1 MKRTL
6 TALLAATLCTLS
18 LNAQSVIKL
27 NPQSDGRYTID
38 ATVNGVGV
46 KTYYAPETWFASVS
60 STTYLFLYEND
71 YIENSD
77 VNGVTVLKMP
87 DGSTVKAGSFVI
99 RNLRIGNIIVQN
111 LPAFVLTK
119 QNVPLIVGNSAFDV
133 FGEVVQDGDRL
144 LVYDGTVLAEE
155 TTPEPETGMDEDDEM
170 KIALQ
175 KYLDAKDYQS
185 AARCF
190 DALKERGE
198 LNMYN
203 EYQYAM
209 VLNILGRNDEC
220 IALCNKWIDE
230 NLGRAMVLDYWM
242 YDALGDCYAKKQDAK
257 NSIVYYEKAVAAY
270 CKLFNTSEKEIK
282 KSKFKDET
290 LGYTLHDL
298 ATQYARINIGKTEY
312 YMALAAKSGN
322 QAAIDFCKS
331 VHIKY

>member
-1 MKRTL
+1 MKKTIL
-6 TALLAATLCTLS
+6 ALLAAAVCALS

-46 KTYYAPETWFASVS
+46 KTYYAAENWFASVS
-60 STTYLFLYEND
+60 STTYLFLYENG
-71 YIENSD
+71 YIEDAD

-119 QNVPLIVGNSAFDV
+119 QNVPLIVGNSAFDC
-133 FGEVVQDGDRL
+133 FGEVVQDGNRL
-144 LVYDGTVLAEE
+144 LVYDGTVLVEE
-155 TTPEPETGMDEDDEM
+155 TQEPQMEPSDEL
-170 KIALQ
+170 KVAAQ
-175 KYLDAKDYQS
+175 SYLDAKDYQN
-185 AARCF
+185 AAKCF
-190 DALKERGE
+190 DSLHQSGE

-203 EYQYAM
+203 EYQYAQ
-209 VLNILGRNDEC
+209 VLNILGRSDEC
-220 IALCNKWIDE
+220 IALCEKWTQE

-242 YDALGDCYAKKQDAK
+242 YDALGDCYARKRETLK
-257 NSIVYYEKAVAAY
+257 SIEYYEKAVDTY

-282 KSKFKDET
+282 KSKFQDET
-290 LGYTLHDL
+290 LSYTLYDL
-298 ATQYARINIGKTEY
+298 GRQYASVNIGKTEY

-322 QAAIDFCKS
+322 QAAQEFCKS

>member
-6 TALLAATLCTLS
+6 LSLLAATLCALS

-46 KTYYAPETWFASVS
+46 KTYYAAENWFASVS

-71 YIENSD
+71 YIQDAD

-119 QNVPLIVGNSAFDV
+119 QNVPLIVGNSAFDC
-133 FGEVVQDGDRL
+133 FGEVVQDGNRL
-144 LVYDGTVLAEE
+144 LVYDGTVLEEE
-155 TTPEPETGMDEDDEM
+155 TQEPELEPSDELKM
-170 KIALQ
+170 AAQ
-175 KYLDAKDYQS
+175 TYLDAKDYQ
-185 AARCF
+185 AAAGCF
-190 DALKERGE
+190 ESLQKMGE

-209 VLNILGRNDEC
+209 VLNILGRSDEC
-220 IALCNKWIDE
+220 IALCDKWIAN

-242 YDALGDCYAKKQDAK
+242 YDALGDCYARKRETLK
-257 NSIVYYEKAVAAY
+257 SIENYEKAVATY

-282 KSKFKDET
+282 KSKFQDET
-290 LGYTLHDL
+290 LSYTLYDL
-298 ATQYARINIGKTEY
+298 GRQYASVNIGKTEY
-312 YMALAAKSGN
+312 YMALSAKSGN
-322 QAAIDFCKS
+322 KAAQEFCNS

>member
-175 KYLDAKDYQS
+175 KYLDARDYQS

>member
-1 MKRTL
+1 MKRTIL
-6 TALLAATLCTLS
+6 ALLAAALCALS

-27 NPQSDGRYTID
+27 NPQADGKYTID

-46 KTYYAPETWFASVS
+46 KTYYAAENWFASVS

-71 YIENSD
+71 YIQDAD

-119 QNVPLIVGNSAFDV
+119 QNVPLIVGNSAFDC
-133 FGEVVQDGDRL
+133 FGEVVQDGNRL
-144 LVYDGTVLAEE
+144 LVYDGTVLEEE
-155 TTPEPETGMDEDDEM
+155 TQEPELEPSDEL
-170 KIALQ
+170 KVAAQ
-175 KYLDAKDYQS
+175 NYLEAKDYQ
-185 AARCF
+185 AAAGCF
-190 DALKERGE
+190 ESLKQMGE

-209 VLNILGRNDEC
+209 VLNILGRSDEC
-220 IALCNKWIDE
+220 IALCDKWIE
-230 NLGRAMVLDYWM
+230 NNLGRAMVLDYWM
-242 YDALGDCYAKKQDAK
+242 YDALGDCYARKRETLK
-257 NSIVYYEKAVAAY
+257 SIENYEKAVATY

-282 KSKFKDET
+282 KSKFQDET
-290 LGYTLHDL
+290 LSYTLYDL
-298 ATQYARINIGKTEY
+298 GRQYASVNIGKTEY
-312 YMALAAKSGN
+312 YMALSAKSGN
-322 QAAIDFCKS
+322 RAAQDFCKS

>member
-1 MKRTL
+1 MKRTIL
-6 TALLAATLCTLS
+6 ALLAAALCSLS

-46 KTYYAPETWFASVS
+46 KTFYAAENWFASVS
-60 STTYLFLYEND
+60 STTYLFLYENG
-71 YIENSD
+71 YIEDAD

-119 QNVPLIVGNSAFDV
+119 QNVPLIVGNSAFDC

-155 TTPEPETGMDEDDEM
+155 TQEPQPEPSDEL
-170 KIALQ
+170 KAAAQ
-175 KYLDAKDYQS
+175 RYLDAKDYQS
-185 AARCF
+185 AAQCF
-190 DALKERGE
+190 DSLKEMGE
-198 LNMYN
+198 LNLYN

-209 VLNILGRNDEC
+209 VLNMLGRNDDC
-220 IALCNKWIDE
+220 IAVCNKWLEE

-257 NSIVYYEKAVAAY
+257 NSIAYYEKAVAAY

-282 KSKFKDET
+282 KSKFQDET

-298 ATQYARINIGKTEY
+298 ATQYAKINIGKTEY

-322 QAAIDFCKS
+322 QAAQEFCKS

>member
-1 MKRTL
+1 MRRHL
-6 TALLAATLCTLS
+6 AIILAAMLCTLS
-18 LNAQSVIKL
+18 LSAQNVIKL

-46 KTYYAPETWFASVS
+46 KTFYAAETWFASVS
-60 STTYLFLYEND
+60 STTYLFLYENG
-71 YIENSD
+71 YIENAD

-119 QNVPLIVGNSAFDV
+119 QNVPLIVGNSAFDC
-133 FGEVVQDGDRL
+133 FGDVVQDGDRL
-144 LVYDGTVLAEE
+144 LVYDGTVMEE
-155 TTPEPETGMDEDDEM
+155 EAPKPETGLEEAD
-170 KIALQ
+170 ALKMAAQ
-175 KYLDAKDYQS
+175 EYLDAKDYQ
-185 AARCF
+185 AAAHCF
-190 DALKERGE
+190 DTLDEMGE

-220 IALCNKWIDE
+220 IDLCSKWIDE

-242 YDALGDCYAKKQDAK
+242 YDAMGDCYAKKKDPK
-257 NSIVYYEKAVAAY
+257 KSIEYYEKAVAAY

-282 KSKFKDET
+282 KSKFQDET

-298 ATQYARINIGKTEY
+298 ATQYASINIGKTEY

>member
-1 MKRTL
+1 M
-6 TALLAATLCTLS
+6 LAAALCALS

-46 KTYYAPETWFASVS
+46 KTYYAAENWFASVS

-71 YIENSD
+71 YIQDAD

-119 QNVPLIVGNSAFDV
+119 QNVPLIVGNSAFDC
-133 FGEVVQDGDRL
+133 FGEVVQDGNRL
-144 LVYDGTVLAEE
+144 LVYDGTVLEEE
-155 TTPEPETGMDEDDEM
+155 TQEPELEPSDELKM
-170 KIALQ
+170 AAQ
-175 KYLDAKDYQS
+175 TYLDAKDYQS
-185 AARCF
+185 AAQCF
-190 DALKERGE
+190 DALYQMGE

-209 VLNILGRNDEC
+209 VLNILGRSDDC
-220 IALCNKWIDE
+220 IALCDKWIED

-242 YDALGDCYAKKQDAK
+242 WDALGDCYARKRDPKK
-257 NSIVYYEKAVAAY
+257 SIENYEKAVATY

-282 KSKFKDET
+282 KSKFQDET
-290 LGYTLHDL
+290 LSYTLYDL
-298 ATQYARINIGKTEY
+298 GRQYASINIGKTEY

-322 QAAIDFCKS
+322 QAAQDFCKS

>member
-1 MKRTL
+1 M
-6 TALLAATLCTLS
+6 LAAALCALS

-46 KTYYAPETWFASVS
+46 KTYYAAENWFASVS

-71 YIENSD
+71 YIQDAD

-119 QNVPLIVGNSAFDV
+119 QNVPLIVGNSAFDC
-133 FGEVVQDGDRL
+133 FGEVVQDGNRL
-144 LVYDGTVLAEE
+144 LVYDGTVLEEE
-155 TTPEPETGMDEDDEM
+155 TQEPELEPSDELKM
-170 KIALQ
+170 AAQ
-175 KYLDAKDYQS
+175 TYLDAKDYQS
-185 AARCF
+185 AAQCF
-190 DALKERGE
+190 DALYQMGE

-209 VLNILGRNDEC
+209 VLNILGRSDDC
-220 IALCNKWIDE
+220 IALCDKWIEDH
-230 NLGRAMVLDYWM
+230 LGRAMVLDYWM
-242 YDALGDCYAKKQDAK
+242 WDALGDCYARKRDPKK
-257 NSIVYYEKAVAAY
+257 SIENYEKAVATY

-282 KSKFKDET
+282 KSKFQDET
-290 LGYTLHDL
+290 LSYTLYDL
-298 ATQYARINIGKTEY
+298 GRQYASINIGKTEY

-322 QAAIDFCKS
+322 QAAQEFCKS

>member
-1 MKRTL
+1 MKRTIL
-6 TALLAATLCTLS
+6 ALMAAALFTLS

-46 KTYYAPETWFASVS
+46 KTYYAAENWFASVS

-71 YIENSD
+71 YIQDAD

-144 LVYDGTVLAEE
+144 LVYDGAVLVEE
-155 TTPEPETGMDEDDEM
+155 STPAPEPVNDQADEL
-170 KIALQ
+170 KIAVQ
-175 KYLDAKDYQS
+175 QYLDAKDYQ
-185 AARCF
+185 AAVHCF
-190 DALKERGE
+190 DTLKEMGE

-220 IALCNKWIDE
+220 IDLCNKWIDQ

-257 NSIVYYEKAVAAY
+257 SSIEYYEKAVAAY

-298 ATQYARINIGKTEY
+298 ATQYAKINIGKTEY

-322 QAAIDFCKS
+322 QAAIDFCKA

>member
-1 MKRTL
+1 MKRTIL
-6 TALLAATLCTLS
+6 ALLAVTLCTLS

-46 KTYYAPETWFASVS
+46 KTYYAPENWFASVS

-71 YIENSD
+71 YIENAD

-119 QNVPLIVGNSAFDV
+119 QNVPLIVGNSAFDC

-144 LVYDGTVLAEE
+144 LVYDGTVMAEE
-155 TTPEPETGMDEDDEM
+155 SPKPEAGIDEADQLKMAAQE
-170 KIALQ
+170 
-175 KYLDAKDYQS
+175 YLDAQDYQ
-185 AARCF
+185 AAVRCF
-190 DALKERGE
+190 DSLKEMGE
-198 LNMYN
+198 LNLYN

-209 VLNILGRNDEC
+209 VLNMLGRNDDC
-220 IALCNKWIDE
+220 IAVCNKWIDQ

-242 YDALGDCYAKKQDAK
+242 YDALGDCYAKKQDPK
-257 NSIVYYEKAVAAY
+257 NSIAYYEKAVAAY

-290 LGYTLHDL
+290 LGFTLYDL
-298 ATQYARINIGKTEY
+298 ARQYADVNIGKTEY

-322 QAAIDFCKS
+322 QAAINFCKS

>member
-1 MKRTL
+1 MRPLK
-6 TALLAATLCTLS
+6 AISLLAALL
-18 LNAQSVIKL
+18 LAPGLHAQNVIKL

-46 KTYYAPETWFASVS
+46 KTYYAAENWFASVS
-60 STTYLFLYEND
+60 STTYLFLYENG
-71 YIENSD
+71 YIENAD

-119 QNVPLIVGNSAFDV
+119 QNVPLIVGNSAFDC
-133 FGEVVQDGDRL
+133 FGEVVQDGNRL
-144 LVYDGTVLAEE
+144 LVYDGTVLVEE
-155 TTPEPETGMDEDDEM
+155 TQEPEPDEADLLKAAVQE
-170 KIALQ
+170 
-175 KYLDAKDYQS
+175 YLDAKDYAS
-185 AARCF
+185 AAKCF
-190 DALKERGE
+190 DALYEKGE

-209 VLNILGRNDEC
+209 VLNIMGRSEDC
-220 IALCNKWIDE
+220 IALCEKWLGD

-242 YDALGDCYAKKQDAK
+242 YDALGDCYARKKDVTK
-257 NSIVYYEKAVAAY
+257 SIGNYEKAVATY

-290 LGYTLHDL
+290 LSYTLYDL
-298 ATQYARINIGKTEY
+298 GRQYASVNIGKTEY

-322 QAAIDFCKS
+322 QAAMDFCDS
-331 VHIKY
+331 VHIRY

>member
-1 MKRTL
+1 MKRTIF
-6 TALLAATLCTLS
+6 ALMAVALCA
-18 LNAQSVIKL
+18 LNLDAQSVIKL
-27 NPQSDGRYTID
+27 NPQTDGRYTID

-46 KTYYAPETWFASVS
+46 KTYYAAENWFASVS
-60 STTYLFLYEND
+60 STTYLFLYENA
-71 YIENSD
+71 YIENAD

-144 LVYDGTVLAEE
+144 LVYDGTVLEE
-155 TTPEPETGMDEDDEM
+155 DTPEPEPESLDEADQLKM
-170 KIALQ
+170 AVQ
-175 KYLDAKDYQS
+175 QYLDAKDYQA

-190 DALKERGE
+190 DTLNEMGE

-220 IALCNKWIDE
+220 IALCNRWIDQ

-257 NSIVYYEKAVAAY
+257 NSIAYYEKAVAAY

-282 KSKFKDET
+282 KSKFQDET

-298 ATQYARINIGKTEY
+298 ATQYAKINIGKTEY

-322 QAAIDFCKS
+322 QAAIDFCNS

>member
-1 MKRTL
+1 MRRHL
-6 TALLAATLCTLS
+6 AIILAAMLCTLS
-18 LNAQSVIKL
+18 LSAQNVIKL

-46 KTYYAPETWFASVS
+46 KTFYAAETWFASVS
-60 STTYLFLYEND
+60 STTYLFLYENG
-71 YIENSD
+71 YIENAD

-119 QNVPLIVGNSAFDV
+119 QNVPLIVGNSAFDC
-133 FGEVVQDGDRL
+133 FGEVVQDGNRL
-144 LVYDGTVLAEE
+144 LVYDGTVLEE
-155 TTPEPETGMDEDDEM
+155 DELKM
-170 KIALQ
+170 AAQ
-175 KYLDAKDYQS
+175 TYLDAKDYQ
-185 AARCF
+185 AAAGCF
-190 DALKERGE
+190 ESLQKMGE

-209 VLNILGRNDEC
+209 VLNILGRSDEC
-220 IALCNKWIDE
+220 IALCDKWVAN

-242 YDALGDCYAKKQDAK
+242 YDALGDCYARKRETLK
-257 NSIVYYEKAVAAY
+257 SIENYEKAVATY

-282 KSKFKDET
+282 KSKFQDET
-290 LGYTLHDL
+290 LSYTLYDL
-298 ATQYARINIGKTEY
+298 GRQYASVNIGKTEY
-312 YMALAAKSGN
+312 YMALSAKSGN
-322 QAAIDFCKS
+322 KAAQEFCNS

>member
-1 MKRTL
+1 M
-6 TALLAATLCTLS
+6 LAAALCALS

-46 KTYYAPETWFASVS
+46 KTYYAAENWFASMS

-71 YIENSD
+71 YIQDAD

-119 QNVPLIVGNSAFDV
+119 QNVPLIVGNSAFDC
-133 FGEVVQDGDRL
+133 FGEVVQDGNRL
-144 LVYDGTVLAEE
+144 LVYDGTVLEEE
-155 TTPEPETGMDEDDEM
+155 TQEPELEPSDELKM
-170 KIALQ
+170 AAQ
-175 KYLDAKDYQS
+175 TYLDAKDYQS
-185 AARCF
+185 AAQCF
-190 DALKERGE
+190 DALYKMGE

-209 VLNILGRNDEC
+209 VLNILGRSDDC
-220 IALCNKWIDE
+220 IALCDKWIED

-242 YDALGDCYAKKQDAK
+242 WDALGDCYARKRDPKK
-257 NSIVYYEKAVAAY
+257 SIENYEKAVATY

-282 KSKFKDET
+282 KSKFQDET
-290 LGYTLHDL
+290 LSYTLYDL
-298 ATQYARINIGKTEY
+298 GRQYASINIGKTEY

-322 QAAIDFCKS
+322 QAAQDFCKS

>member
-6 TALLAATLCTLS
+6 IALLAATLCTLS

-46 KTYYAPETWFASVS
+46 KTYYAAENWFASVS

-71 YIENSD
+71 YIQAAD

-99 RNLRIGNIIVQN
+99 KNLRIGNIIVQN

-119 QNVPLIVGNSAFDV
+119 QNVPLILGNSAFDC
-133 FGEVVQDGDRL
+133 FGEVVQDGNRL
-144 LVYDGTVLAEE
+144 LVYDGTVMEEE
-155 TTPEPETGMDEDDEM
+155 TQEPQLEASDELKM
-170 KIALQ
+170 AAQ
-175 KYLDAKDYQS
+175 TYLDAKDYQS
-185 AARCF
+185 AAQCF
-190 DALKERGE
+190 DTLHQMGE

-209 VLNILGRNDEC
+209 VLNILGRSDDA
-220 IALCNKWIDE
+220 IAICDKWIE
-230 NLGRAMVLDYWM
+230 NNLGRAMVLDYWM
-242 YDALGDCYAKKQDAK
+242 YDALGDCYARKKDTPK
-257 NSIVYYEKAVAAY
+257 SIENYEKAVATY

-282 KSKFKDET
+282 KSKFQDET
-290 LGYTLHDL
+290 LSYTLYDL
-298 ATQYARINIGKTEY
+298 ARQYASVNIGKTEY
-312 YMALAAKSGN
+312 YMALSAKSGN
-322 QAAIDFCKS
+322 KAAQEFCKS

>member
-1 MKRTL
+1 MKRTIL
-6 TALLAATLCTLS
+6 VLLAAALCSLS
-18 LNAQSVIKL
+18 LSAQSVIKL
-27 NPQSDGRYTID
+27 IPQSDGRYTID

-46 KTYYAPETWFASVS
+46 KTFYAAETWFASVS
-60 STTYLFLYEND
+60 STTYLFLYENG
-71 YIENSD
+71 YIEDAD

-119 QNVPLIVGNSAFDV
+119 QNVPLIVGNSAFDC

-155 TTPEPETGMDEDDEM
+155 TPQETHQLDGADKLRADVQE
-170 KIALQ
+170 
-175 KYLDAKDYQS
+175 YLDAKDYAS
-185 AARCF
+185 AAKCF
-190 DALKERGE
+190 DALKEMGE
-198 LNMYN
+198 LSMYN

-209 VLNILGRNDEC
+209 VLNIQGRSDEC
-220 IALCNKWIDE
+220 ISLCEKWVGE

-242 YDALGDCYAKKQDAK
+242 YDALGDCYARKKEVK
-257 NSIVYYEKAVAAY
+257 KSIENYEKAVATY
-270 CKLFNTSEKEIK
+270 CKLFNTTEKEIK

-290 LGYTLHDL
+290 LSYTLYDL
-298 ATQYARINIGKTEY
+298 GRQYASVNIGKTEY
-312 YMALAAKSGN
+312 YMALSAKSGN

>member
-1 MKRTL
+1 MC
-6 TALLAATLCTLS
+6 ALS

-46 KTYYAPETWFASVS
+46 KTFYAAENWFASVS
-60 STTYLFLYEND
+60 STTYLFLYENG
-71 YIENSD
+71 YIEDAD

-119 QNVPLIVGNSAFDV
+119 QNVPLIVGNSAFDC
-133 FGEVVQDGDRL
+133 FGEVVQDDDRL
-144 LVYDGTVLAEE
+144 LVYDGTVLVEE
-155 TTPEPETGMDEDDEM
+155 TQEPQVDASDEL
-170 KIALQ
+170 KAAAQ
-175 KYLDAKDYQS
+175 TYLDTKDYQS
-185 AARCF
+185 AAQCF
-190 DALKERGE
+190 ESLKQMGE
-198 LNMYN
+198 LNLYN

-209 VLNILGRNDEC
+209 VLNILGRSDEC
-220 IALCNKWIDE
+220 IALCDSWLEN

-242 YDALGDCYAKKQDAK
+242 YDALGDCYARKKETLK
-257 NSIVYYEKAVAAY
+257 SIENYEKAVATY

-282 KSKFKDET
+282 KSKFQDET
-290 LGYTLHDL
+290 LSYTLYDL
-298 ATQYARINIGKTEY
+298 GRQYASVNIGKTEY
-312 YMALAAKSGN
+312 YMALSAKSGN
-322 QAAIDFCKS
+322 QAAQEFCKS